1 MAHFATL
8 LMMPFD
14 EVLKRHTRE
23 SISEAATRSFGCSHF
38 IAAHPRINPILNAG
52 TPLDTEMWHPIARPH
67 YHLPAALPAAVAT
80 LEDIEA
86 SEPDVRK
93 DEWIL
98 AEIHKLRD
106 ACSYAVA
113 HGLVM
118 VVFLSNTLS
127 MQPIKRRG

>member
-8 LMMPFD
+8 LMMPVD
-14 EVLKRHTRE
+14 KVAQHHTRE
-23 SISEAATRSFGCSHF
+23 SISDATTQSFGCSHF

-67 YHLPAALPAAVAT
+67 YHLPAVLPAAIAT
-80 LEDIEA
+80 LEDVEA
-86 SEPDVRK
+86 TEPDIRK
-93 DEWIL
+93 DEWVL

-113 HGLVM
+113 NGLAM

-127 MQPIKRRG
+127 RPPIQRRG